1 MKITKKTKGIID
13 EGWRYKYEGDLISD
27 EEIEIDL
34 DKGLYVTG
42 SIGAGN
48 SIKAGN
54 SIEAGNWIKAGDWIE
69 AGNSIKA
76 GNSIDAGNSIEAGD
90 WIKAGD
96 WIEAGNSIKAGDSIE
111 AGNSIEAG
119 DWIKAG
125 DSIEAGD
132 WIKAGDYN
140 GISAGLYITCKGTLS
155 FGLNAYAGIKTW
167 GEATEEEK
175 TITCGKLLKGNI
187 EYGILKETGIEV
199 IKDNLVGKEVEVTV
213 DGKKYKAVIQEA

>member
-54 SIEAGNWIKAGDWIE
+54 SI
-69 AGNSIKA
+69 
-76 GNSIDAGNSIEAGD
+76 DAGNSIEAGD

-111 AGNSIEAG
+111 AGN
-119 DWIKAG
+119 
-125 DSIEAGD
+125 SIEAGD

>member
-54 SIEAGNWIKAGDWIE
+54 SI
-69 AGNSIKA
+69 
-76 GNSIDAGNSIEAGD
+76 DAGN
-90 WIKAGD
+90 
-96 WIEAGNSIKAGDSIE
+96 
-111 AGNSIEAG
+111 
-119 DWIKAG
+119 
-125 DSIEAGD
+125 SIEAGD

>member
-42 SIGAGN
+42 SIG
-48 SIKAGN
+48 
-54 SIEAGNWIKAGDWIE
+54 